1 MSSLPGC
8 IVHTPGTNL
17 AYKVLLIYRGHTDT
31 EHAFAT
37 MREAEAFLRSNT
49 ASGSPTRPSTDTCFR
64 EEVGLPLL
72 GGPPRRDRSDDGQ
85 APSGYLDR

>member
-1 MSSLPGC
+1 MGGSSDVPARIVFERGQMSSLPGC

-17 AYKVLLIYRGHTDT
+17 AYKVLLIYRGQTDT

-49 ASGSPTRPSTDTCFR
+49 ASGSPTRPSTDT
-64 EEVGLPLL
+64 
-72 GGPPRRDRSDDGQ
+72 
-85 APSGYLDR
+85 